1 MKLPTSETNAP
12 SIHSGSGNGYY
23 GQNNTVMVIL
33 APPSPDPAQNGDFS
47 EYFWMENEEE
57 FDRQVWELPV

>member
-1 MKLPTSETNAP
+1 MKLPTEASAP
-12 SIHSGSGNGYY
+12 ASAAGSGNGYY
-23 GQNNTVMVIL
+23 GQNNHNNVMLIL

-57 FDRQVWELPV
+57 FDRQVSSY